1 MKHAYTFKI
10 AILSL
15 LGIVG
20 IYLFAH
26 YHLYV
31 FFIDRQKAINL
42 VKSFGPYSVFIFI
55 VLQIL
60 QVIVAPIPGEITGF
74 LGGYLYGSVL
84 GTIYSSVGL
93 TLGSWVAFMLARWYG
108 YPFVE
113 RIVTAS
119 ILEKYNRFMKHQGVF
134 ISFMLFLIPGF
145 PKDCLCYIMGLS
157 RMNTIAFIII
167 ATIGRLFGTVLLS
180 LSGGYA
186 RNNNYEALVAVL
198 GLSCVLLLMAWFF
211 RKKWTERL

>member
-1 MKHAYTFKI
+1 MKHASIFKI

-15 LGIVG
+15 LVIVG
-20 IYLFAH
+20 IYLFVH

-31 FFIDRQKAINL
+31 FFIDKQKAINL

-55 VLQIL
+55 SLQIL

-74 LGGYLYGSVL
+74 LGGYLYGPVL

-93 TLGSWVAFMLARWYG
+93 TLGSWLAFMLARWYG

-119 ILEKYNRFMKHQGVF
+119 ILEKYNSFMKHQGLF
-134 ISFMLFLIPGF
+134 ISFMFFLIPGF

-157 RMNTIAFIII
+157 SMNTIAFIII

-180 LSGGYA
+180 ISGGYA
-186 RNNNYEALVAVL
+186 RNNHYEALVTVL
-198 GLSCVLLLMAWFF
+198 GLGVLLLLTAWFF